1 MSNSTVLENS
11 ASFFNTLVSECLRN
25 TGINVSE
32 SVKIYLSELLQFYI
46 FSDHLFSELDSSG
59 KKQVK
64 TLAELYL
71 NSHYSNVSLKSN
83 LKKIG
88 DTSLYIS
95 GFFRESLRKKM
106 VSVDYYI
113 NMGRQAYES
122 LSGFQGGELYEEL
135 AVRFSDLVFVLFQI
149 RKKNQKDK
157 CNDLLSMLDKYM
169 ETGCSRTAKDLAG
182 QGINIPFKKGWK
194 NHSH

>member
-1 MSNSTVLENS
+1 MSKSVVLENS
-11 ASFFNTLVSECLRN
+11 ASFFNTLVNEYLHK
-25 TGINVSE
+25 TGVNVSD
-32 SVKIYLSELLQFYI
+32 SVKNYLSELLQFYI
-46 FSDHLFSELDSSG
+46 FSDHLFSVDPSG
-59 KKQVK
+59 RKQVK

-71 NSHYSNVSLKSN
+71 NSHYSNISLKSN

-113 NMGRQAYES
+113 NMGQQAYES
-122 LSGFQGGELYEEL
+122 LSGFQGGELFEEL

-149 RKKNQKDK
+149 RKKNQNDK
-157 CNDLLSMLDKYM
+157 YNDLLSMLDKYM
-169 ETGCSRTAKDLAG
+169 ETGCSQTARDLVD